1 MYLAEIKSEVRERV
15 GELTADF
22 FSDAEVLRAINDGV
36 RRFNAAERW
45 PWLYSEATLTL
56 ARGTD
61 PGDVELPQDISIS
74 RTFSVNLNS
83 PSLIRPQELERVDSW
98 EGLKM
103 RNQLTSYTGKPF
115 FYYLVSAYTDGT
127 VHYTIR
133 LAPVADVD
141 YDIELSYMRAMTDM
155 SNDTDSPDIPNDY
168 QDAVPAWAAYKL
180 FLKEMSI
187 SQKAQEQLTLYA
199 QVLESA
205 KNDLKEY
212 AMDEV
217 IAWGRDRSRVQ
228 RYPRNSAEAQVY
240 GRIPPTLGP

>member
-1 MYLAEIKSEVRERV
+1 MYLADIKSEVRERL

-45 PWLYSEATLTL
+45 PWLYSESTAVL
-56 ARGTD
+56 AAGSD
-61 PGDVELPQDISIS
+61 PADVELPQDISIN

-83 PSLIRPQELERVDSW
+83 DSLIRPQELERVDSW

-103 RNQLTSYTGKPF
+103 RNQLTSYVGKPF
-115 FYYLVSAYTDGT
+115 FYYLVSAYNDGA
-127 VHYTIR
+127 VHYTVR
-133 LAPVADVD
+133 LAPTPDVD
-141 YDIELSYMRAMTDM
+141 YDLDFAYLRGATDM
-155 SNDTDSPDIPNDY
+155 TGDTDAPDVPNDY
-168 QDAVPAWAAYKL
+168 QDAIPAWAAYKL

-187 SQKAQEQLTLYA
+187 SQKAQEQLALYY

-205 KNDLKEY
+205 KNDLKE
-212 AMDEV
+212 AALDEV
-217 IAWGRDRSRVQ
+217 FAWGRDRSRVQ